1 MPSYHKLVRDKIP
14 EIIKMNGQKLTY
26 RRISGED
33 FIKEAKETLKEEMK
47 EYLEA
52 QNAEQA
58 IEELADLL
66 EIIYCLA
73 ERHGYSKAELESIRS
88 DKSERRG
95 AFHEGWF
102 LETVGDDDY

>member
-1 MPSYHKLVRDKIP
+1 MPSYHKLVRDRIP
-14 EIIKMNGQKLTY
+14 EIIQMNGEKLAY
-26 RRISGED
+26 RRIEGEE
-33 FIKEAKETLKEEMK
+33 FIREAKHKLKEEMK
-47 EYLEA
+47 EYVEA

-66 EIIYCLA
+66 ELIYCLA
-73 ERHGYSKAELESIRS
+73 ERHGYSRKELEAIRA

-102 LETVGDDDY
+102 LETVGDD